1 MKGSELK
8 RLLEKNKCSI
18 TDHRSNHDEWYSPK
32 TKMHFFVP
40 RHDSQEVDTGTL
52 KSILK
57 AAGIK

>member
-8 RLLEKNKCSI
+8 RLLKKNKCFI
-18 TDHRSNHDEWYSPK
+18 TNHRSNHDEWFSPK
-32 TKMHFFVP
+32 TQNYFFVP

-57 AAGIK
+57 SAGIK